1 MNQPN
6 TMQDA
11 IRAVQLIM
19 DSANAGSGR
28 ELGFMQVQDLARYI
42 ITYERASEDLYEKL
56 MDTETMLAAYVNEY
70 GNELYDELLKDVIV
84 DGEVIEESETGSDD
98 EGNGVYAS
106 EEEEVE

>member
-42 ITYERASEDLYEKL
+42 ITYERASE
-56 MDTETMLAAYVNEY
+56 A
-70 GNELYDELLKDVIV
+70 
-84 DGEVIEESETGSDD
+84 
-98 EGNGVYAS
+98 
-106 EEEEVE
+106 VEN